1 MTSTVFSQGTV
12 ITHPWLNDVNGAT
25 YNGTAVYTPA
35 GTGAVANT
43 VQNKLRERV
52 SVKDFGATGN
62 GTTDD
67 TAAIQAAITYASSQ
81 SLIVNPLSPDSLVTV
96 IFPSGKYV
104 VSSTISLSN
113 NTSYCNLEGQG
124 AAELYFTGTGTC
136 LSIGNNTSYG
146 ILGMSIKNLKLQK
159 AGAKAGTGLV
169 VQLAGYSNYEGLSID
184 GFDIGVLHQGSINC
198 TYDFK
203 QRGISN
209 CNYGFIVENILPS
222 SGARFASNLL
232 TVKNLRFNTISNT
245 AFTQR
250 EGAGIAN
257 PGTGGAILV
266 EKCTFEGISGA
277 GSRSIYLVNT
287 GEAASQDT
295 TIFRQCW
302 FEGYGETLCILNN
315 ARATFENCF
324 IANGGAAG
332 FVLQNNV
339 SYLKLDNV
347 VTYFLDAQPTGN
359 YLVTFA
365 APATAASLSNLTVV
379 NCNFEG
385 LKQLTSTYPD
395 AQSGSPSNL
404 YPLNLP
410 TPKTYRIRYN
420 AYYPSGNNAQNWG
433 LVVDLKAE
441 VTKLNGTNW
450 NYADVIFA
458 GYDGIDKGFTSL
470 RVFNLG
476 TGSLSNF
483 GNNVAYTVS
492 GVSITFVND
501 GTGRWYNLDG
511 TYTVY

>member
-1 MTSTVFSQGTV
+1 M
-12 ITHPWLNDVNGAT
+12 AT
-25 YNGTAVYTPA
+25 LIPKYTQVTTANRTIA
-35 GTGAVANT
+35 QKFAETI
-43 VQNKLRERV
+43 
-52 SVKDFGATGN
+52 SVKDFGATGD

-67 TAAIQAAITYASSQ
+67 TAAINAAITYANSQ
-81 SLIVNPLSPDSLVTV
+81 AVVVNPISPTSLVTV

-146 ILGMSIKNLKLQK
+146 ILGTTIKNLKLQK

-184 GFDIGVLHQGSINC
+184 GFNIGVLNQGSINC

-209 CNYGFIVENILPS
+209 CNYGFIAESILAP
-222 SGARFASNLL
+222 GAVLRFTSNLL
-232 TVKNLRFNTISNT
+232 TVKNLRFNSISNT
-245 AFTQR
+245 AFIQR
-250 EGAGIAN
+250 EGVGIAN

-287 GEAASQDT
+287 GEVARQDST
-295 TIFRQCW
+295 VFRQCW
-302 FEGYGETLCILNN
+302 FEGYGETLCYLDY
-315 ARATFENCF
+315 ARATFQNCF
-324 IANGGAAG
+324 IANGGSTC
-332 FVLQNNV
+332 FVLASDV
-339 SYLKLDNV
+339 SYLKLDTV
-347 VTYFLDAQPTGN
+347 VTYFLDAQPPGN
-359 YLVTFA
+359 YLVSYVS
-365 APATAASLSNLTVV
+365 PATAASLSNLTVV

-385 LKQLTSTYPD
+385 LSKLTSTYPN
-395 AQSGSPSNL
+395 AQSGNPFNL

-410 TPKTYRIRYN
+410 TPKVYRIRYN
-420 AYYPSGNNAQNWG
+420 AYYPVGNNDRNWG

-450 NYADVIFA
+450 NYADVVFN
-458 GYDGIDKGFTSL
+458 GFDGNDKGFTSL
-470 RVFNLG
+470 RVFFDG

-483 GNNVAYTVS
+483 GNNVGYTVS
-492 GVSITFVND
+492 GVSITFVYD
-501 GTGRWYNLDG
+501 GTGRWFNMDG

>member
-1 MTSTVFSQGTV
+1 MATLIPKYDQ
-12 ITHPWLNDVNGAT
+12 DGA
-25 YNGTAVYTPA
+25 
-35 GTGAVANT
+35 GAVNRPFN
-43 VQNKLRERV
+43 QKLAESI
-52 SVKDFGATGN
+52 SVKDFGATGD

-67 TAAIQAAITYASSQ
+67 TAAINAAITYAISQ
-81 SLIVNPLSPDSLVTV
+81 AVVVNPISPTSLVTV

-146 ILGMSIKNLKLQK
+146 ILGTTIKNLKIQK

-184 GFDIGVLHQGSINC
+184 GFDIGVLNQGSINC

-222 SGARFASNLL
+222 SGIRFASNLL
-232 TVKNLRFNTISNT
+232 TIKNLRFNTISNT

-257 PGTGGAILV
+257 PGTGGAVLV
-266 EKCTFEGISGA
+266 EKCTFEGISGT

-287 GEAASQDT
+287 GEIRGQDST
-295 TIFRQCW
+295 VFRQCW
-302 FEGYGETLCILNN
+302 FEGYGETLCYLDY

-324 IANGGAAG
+324 IANGGATG
-332 FVLQNNV
+332 FVLADNA
-339 SYLKLDNV
+339 SYLKLDTV
-347 VTYFLDAQPTGN
+347 VTYFIDAQPTGN
-359 YLVTFA
+359 YLVSFVS
-365 APATAASLSNLTVV
+365 PATAASLSNLTVV

-395 AQSGSPSNL
+395 AQSGNPSNL

-410 TPKTYRIRYN
+410 TPKVYRIRYN
-420 AYYPSGNNAQNWG
+420 AYYPVGNNAQNWG

-450 NYADVIFA
+450 NYADVIFN
-458 GYDGIDKGFTSL
+458 GFDGVDKGFTSL
-470 RVFNLG
+470 RVFFDG

-501 GTGRWYNLDG
+501 GTGRWFNMDG